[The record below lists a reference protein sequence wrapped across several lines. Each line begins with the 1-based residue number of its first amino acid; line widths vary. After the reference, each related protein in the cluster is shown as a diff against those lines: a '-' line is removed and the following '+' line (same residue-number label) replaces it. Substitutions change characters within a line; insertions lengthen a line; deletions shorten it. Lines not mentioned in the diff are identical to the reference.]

1 MPSIILAAFVSVAL
15 YYSLQGAI
23 WGTYAI
29 LFVLSLNVFM
39 IVFGV
44 SLLTGLQRT
53 YLLKA
58 KERLKDLDET
68 DAKTNSSAVFLVRII
83 LLACVWHI
91 YTLDYV
97 LFAGIAATTVVTSLL
112 VLIIKIFDK
121 PGNAQ

>member
-1 MPSIILAAFVSVAL
+1 MSSIILAAFVSVAL
-15 YYSLQGAI
+15 YFSLQGAI

-39 IVFGV
+39 IIFGV

-53 YLLKA
+53 YLLGA

-83 LLACVWHI
+83 LLACVWHV

-112 VLIIKIFDK
+112 VLFIKIFDK
-121 PGNAQ
+121 PANE

>member
-15 YYSLQGAI
+15 YFSLQGAI

-39 IVFGV
+39 IIFGV

-58 KERLKDLDET
+58 KERLKDLDES

-121 PGNAQ
+121 PGNGK